1 MKNRTLLMK
10 VRLPL
15 LAAFVSALLYGCLP
29 PLPDNVEDYDL
40 IYTTWDEDYNFGAVQ
55 TYHLPNYV
63 AHLIPEGQNPNT
75 TFDDEIL
82 ETLEDNLNALGWT
95 RAVGADTTT
104 ADIVVTSAVF
114 GQDNT
119 TCYAWWDYWGYW
131 WGYYPPYPG
140 YGYPGYVS
148 CSSFKTGTLIVQMVD
163 RSIEAGDNELPIY
176 WLGALNG
183 LVEGNNQSIA
193 QRIKSSIDQ
202 MFEQSPYLNN

>member
-1 MKNRTLLMK
+1 MK
-10 VRLPL
+10 
-15 LAAFVSALLYGCLP
+15 
-29 PLPDNVEDYDL
+29 
-40 IYTTWDEDYNFGAVQ
+40 TTISVPFKP
-55 TYHLPNYV
+55 TTCR
-63 AHLIPEGQNPNT
+63 NPNT